1 MPQLEVGPSP
11 HDAIFCSNQ
20 AGQVWGG
27 PCERTPLGP
36 RVKGCQMCV
45 VERLNLRSW
54 PKDENR

>member
-1 MPQLEVGPSP
+1 MPRLEIGPSP

-20 AGQVWGG
+20 AGQVWGWG

-45 VERLNLRSW
+45 VEETKLEVLAKR
-54 PKDENR
+54 